1 MISLVGQLFVDFII
15 SVFVKDLM
23 IYNDLE
29 VLKRSFRPYKIN
41 NLFNLSATILVFY
54 VSSLYQ
60 KYLRECNI
68 YLLFISITVTHVKAK
83 HNKTCFIIIQ
93 WILCKSVYA

>member
-29 VLKRSFRPYKIN
+29 VLKRSFRPYKKNI
-41 NLFNLSATILVFY
+41 LFNLSATILVL
-54 VSSLYQ
+54 VSSFMFLVCIKNICVNVIYIY
-60 KYLRECNI
+60 YL
-68 YLLFISITVTHVKAK
+68 FP
-83 HNKTCFIIIQ
+83 
-93 WILCKSVYA
+93 